1 MKKSI
6 TSKIIAFA
14 AAAAMIM
21 SMGAAAFGAS
31 YIGKDAAVSKAL
43 KNAGTTRSA
52 VWELECERDSDDG
65 ITVYEVEFIKGSTEY
80 SYTINAKTGNIREK
94 SVEYRYVPSSKARIG
109 KTAAKN
115 KVFSFSGI
123 NRNKVSGLVCYYD
136 YDDGKEI
143 YEVKFRKGNYRYE
156 YDVNARSGKI
166 VEYSKEYKK
175 AY

>member
-1 MKKSI
+1 MRNKLIRKVV
-6 TSKIIAFA
+6 TLTLA
-14 AAAAMIM
+14 AVMVV
-21 SMGAAAFGAS
+21 SSGAAVFGAS

-109 KTAAKN
+109 KSAAKN

-123 NRNKVSGLVCYYD
+123 NFQVLYA
-136 YDDGKEI
+136 I
-143 YEVKFRKGNYRYE
+143 MTMMMARKYTKLNSE
-156 YDVNARSGKI
+156 
-166 VEYSKEYKK
+166 K
-175 AY
+175 AITGTNTMLMPDRAKS

>member
-1 MKKSI
+1 MKNKLMKKVV
-6 TSKIIAFA
+6 TLALA
-14 AAAAMIM
+14 AVMVV
-21 SMGAAAFGAS
+21 SSGAAVFGAS
-31 YIGKDAAVSKAL
+31 DIGSSAAISKAL

-52 VWELECERDSDDG
+52 VGYIECERDSDDG
-65 ITVYEVEFIKGSTEY
+65 LTVYEIEFVKGSREY

-94 SVEYRYVPSSKARIG
+94 SVEYGYVPSSKALIG
-109 KTAAKN
+109 TTAAKN
-115 KVFSFSGI
+115 RVFSFSGI
-123 NRNKVSGLVCYYD
+123 SKSKVTGLSCYYD

-166 VEYSKEYKK
+166 VEYSREYQK

>member
-1 MKKSI
+1 MRNKLIRKVV
-6 TSKIIAFA
+6 TLTLA
-14 AAAAMIM
+14 AVMVV
-21 SMGAAAFGAS
+21 SSGAAVFGAS

-109 KTAAKN
+109 KSAAKN

-166 VEYSKEYKK
+166 VEYSREYQK